1 MNTSANRQLKKH
13 SRQTSVNTRQKY
25 VRIFQKRVDV
35 HIKINV
41 NLHMDLKNYQE
52 ILRNKLK
59 KHIERRNVRVFGKM
73 VYVGMGFD
81 VSFYIINVGIRRRG
95 YFWG

>member
-1 MNTSANRQLKKH
+1 MNTSANTQVKKH
-13 SRQTSVNTRQKY
+13 TRQTYVNTRQKY

-41 NLHMDLKNYQE
+41 NLHMELKNYQE

-59 KHIERRNVRVFGKM
+59 KHIELRNVKVFGKM
-73 VYVGMGFD
+73 VYAGMGSD
-81 VSFYIINVGIRRRG
+81 VSFYIINV
-95 YFWG
+95 

>member
-1 MNTSANRQLKKH
+1 MMNTSANTQVKKH
-13 SRQTSVNTRQKY
+13 TRQTYVNTRQKY

-59 KHIERRNVRVFGKM
+59 KHIELRNVKVFGKM
-73 VYVGMGFD
+73 VYVGMDSD
-81 VSFYIINVGIRRRG
+81 VSFYIINV
-95 YFWG
+95 